1 MGSKKTTQTMA
12 LPEFQQN
19 YLEGTVLPFAEQV
32 ANTPFQQYGGQ
43 FTGPLAAGTQQA
55 SNLYSQAAAAGNMT
69 PAQYQ
74 ALTQQNLSGFTT
86 NVIDPTVAAMD
97 RRYAQERAAQA
108 ANVIGSGAFDSSR
121 RAVFEGEREA
131 ARDIGMAKT
140 IADLNAQAY
149 GQASAQTMQQL
160 GMGQQALG
168 QSAAGL
174 MGVGSAQQSLA
185 QADLA
190 AQYQEFMREQGMP
203 LQQLGALTAG
213 AGAIPGGLGTQ
224 STVEKPGLAG
234 ILGAIGSAG
243 QGATAMFGGSDPRLK
258 DNVQYI
264 ATSNGV
270 RYYRWTWN
278 ALAKELGLN
287 TTPPTGVMAD
297 ELQEIHPDLVHRGE
311 DGFLRVD
318 YAGLAA
324 RQTAAA

>member
-12 LPEFQQN
+12 LPEFQA
-19 YLEGTVLPFAEQV
+19 YT
-32 ANTPFQQYGGQ
+32 GQ

-55 SNLYSQAAAAGNMT
+55 SDLYSQAALAGNMK
-69 PAQYQ
+69 PADYQ
-74 ALTQQNLSGFTT
+74 ALTQQNLAGFQG
-86 NVIDPTVAAMD
+86 NVIDPTMAAMD
-97 RRYAQERAAQA
+97 RRYAQERVGQS

-131 ARDIGMAKT
+131 GRDVQMAQT
-140 IADLNAQAY
+140 LANLNRQGYDA
-149 GQASAQTMQQL
+149 ASAQTMQQL

-174 MGVGSAQQSLA
+174 MGVGSAQQSLT

-190 AQYQEFMREQGMP
+190 AQYQEFIREQNYP

-224 STVEKPGLAG
+224 TTVEKPGLAE
-234 ILGAIGSAG
+234 ILSAIGAAG
-243 QGATAMFGGSDPRLK
+243 QGAAAASDPRLK
-258 DNVQYI
+258 DNVQHI
-264 ATSNGV
+264 ATSNGI

-278 ALAKELGLN
+278 DLAKELGLD

-297 ELQEIHPDLVHRGE
+297 ELQEIYPDLVQRGE
-311 DGFLRVD
+311 DGYLRVD

-324 RQTAAA
+324 RQAAAA